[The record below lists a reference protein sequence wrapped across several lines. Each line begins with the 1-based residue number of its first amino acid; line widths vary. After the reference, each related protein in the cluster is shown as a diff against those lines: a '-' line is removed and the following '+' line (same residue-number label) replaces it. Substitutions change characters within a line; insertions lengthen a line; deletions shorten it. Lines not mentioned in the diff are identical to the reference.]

1 MTKQSLLFIGALALS
16 TVAFANP
23 KSYEILLTAPTQT
36 GNVKLAAGTYRL
48 QLDGSN
54 AIFTNLET
62 NRSVIAPVMIST
74 TQRHENT
81 AVETTTE
88 AGASHLTAIEALG
101 GSSETLAFGE

>member
-54 AIFTNLET
+54 AIFTNLDT

-81 AVETTTE
+81 SVETKTD
-88 AGASHLTAIEALG
+88 AGTAHLTSIDLG